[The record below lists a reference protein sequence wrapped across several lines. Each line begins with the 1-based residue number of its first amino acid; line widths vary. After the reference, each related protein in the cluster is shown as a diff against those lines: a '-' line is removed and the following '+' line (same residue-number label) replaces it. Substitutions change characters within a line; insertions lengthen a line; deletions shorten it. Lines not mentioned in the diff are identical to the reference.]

1 MTDAKQA
8 LALREENGGVAQNN
22 LADDI
27 RRMESQFELAMPK
40 GREAAQLVRDALTA
54 IRTTKNLANCD
65 SQSVMGALMTCA
77 QLGLR
82 PGVLGH
88 AWVLPF
94 WNKRRDDLGGGKF
107 RAGHS
112 AQLILGYQG
121 LIELAHR
128 SPAVASIVARA
139 VYERD
144 EFDVDY
150 GIADNLVHKPYRGSE
165 GRGDITD
172 YYAIVKFTS
181 GGYAFWTMTRA
192 EVERHRDKYASAKYE
207 GRVIGPW
214 KTDFDAMASKTCVRM
229 LAKYMPKSGDL
240 AQALEADESFRVDLS
255 PDIEPAEASHYVD
268 ADVIAATTE
277 VEWPEAAVPGGE
289 A

>member
-1 MTDAKQA
+1 MTDAKNA
-8 LALREENGGVAQNN
+8 LVVRRENGGVATNN

-27 RRMESQFELAMPK
+27 RRMEDQFALAMPK

-54 IRTTKNLANCD
+54 VRTTRNLDKCD
-65 SQSVMGALMTCA
+65 SASVMGALMTCA

-94 WNKRRDDLGGGKF
+94 WNAKRDKLPDGKF
-107 RAGHS
+107 RGGHS

-121 LIELAHR
+121 IIELAHR

-139 VYERD
+139 VHERD

-150 GIADNLVHKPYRGSE
+150 GIRDDLVHKPYRGPE

-172 YYAIVKFTS
+172 YYAIVKFTG
-181 GGYAFWTMTRA
+181 GGYAFWTMTKA
-192 EVERHRDKYASAKYE
+192 EVERHRDKYATAKYE

-214 KTDFDAMASKTCVRM
+214 KTDFDAMALKTCIRM

-240 AQALEADESFRVDLS
+240 AQALEADESIRVDLS
-255 PDIEPAEASHYVD
+255 PDVEPAEAAEHID
-268 ADVIAATTE
+268 AEIVGDE
-277 VEWPEAAVPGGE
+277 S
-289 A
+289 